1 MIRYFL
7 RNPYYQKREP
17 PIERSL
23 SGHGCAKYGLLP
35 SGLYRRPW
43 NLPRSGDACIT
54 SRALPP
60 IGNWECRN
68 IPSPCPED
76 TPAFSIVVL
85 SYKGNIKYV
94 SLSTRRAI
102 LSRAIYFSRER
113 KKRPH
118 FPRIATLVGR
128 QRDFRQI
135 RCSPFFNYTT
145 SINEMHMPRWSES
158 SEKSDTWR

>member
-1 MIRYFL
+1 MIRHFL
-7 RNPYYQKREP
+7 HNPYCQKRVP
-17 PIERSL
+17 PTERSL

-43 NLPRSGDACIT
+43 NFPRSGDACIT

-85 SYKGNIKYV
+85 FKDNMKYI

-102 LSRAIYFSRER
+102 LSGLCNAPVRG
-113 KKRPH
+113 KKAPLPWIETR
-118 FPRIATLVGR
+118 VGR

-135 RCSPFFNYTT
+135 RCTPFSNYTT
-145 SINEMHMPRWSES
+145 SINEMHVPR
-158 SEKSDTWR
+158 